1 MHRYDI
7 SRPRSRHK
15 RKFGKYKKCLSMM
28 MLTRSKKHLRSICN
42 LNTEAKFFF
51 LNNTEEEKR
60 CLYLVYIYK
69 LNKRRKYIKIKI
81 NALSKTN

>member
-28 MLTRSKKHLRSICN
+28 MLTRSKKHLRNICN

-51 LNNTEEEKR
+51 PEQH
-60 CLYLVYIYK
+60 
-69 LNKRRKYIKIKI
+69 
-81 NALSKTN
+81 